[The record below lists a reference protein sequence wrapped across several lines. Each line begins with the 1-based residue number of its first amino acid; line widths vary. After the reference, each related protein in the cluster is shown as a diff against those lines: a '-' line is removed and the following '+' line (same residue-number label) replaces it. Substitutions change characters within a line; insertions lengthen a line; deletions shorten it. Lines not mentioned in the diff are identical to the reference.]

1 MIQKDDKAGLAQTLR
16 TGVATITEPSP
27 LKSDKVGLAQTLR
40 EMYASGWG
48 GRSTYN
54 RLYRAVMDGDVAA
67 ENAPGTKNRLQVRRS
82 DFPQIAAVLGLT
94 PPAVLGS
101 QQHVAAAEHT
111 NT

>member
-1 MIQKDDKAGLAQTLR
+1 MIQRDDKAGLAQRLHTS
-16 TGVATITEPSP
+16 VATIPEPP
-27 LKSDKVGLAQTLR
+27 LPKSDKIGLAQTLR

-67 ENAPGTKNRLQVRRS
+67 EPAPGTKNRLQVRRS

-94 PPAVLGS
+94 PPAALGS
-101 QQHVAAAEHT
+101 HQQVAAAEHA